1 MPTADTM
8 TTDNDLNLLRFSL
21 VFVWLFTAAASV
33 WELQGQS
40 AQLVSLAGIANP
52 ALTRAVILAGA
63 AVDVVLGLLLWL
75 RPVRAVFLAALGMM
89 LLMTLIATAIEPA
102 WWLHPLG
109 PLTKNLPIAAALWV
123 LARKRA

>member
-1 MPTADTM
+1 M
-8 TTDNDLNLLRFSL
+8 TTNSDLNLLRFSL

-52 ALTRAVILAGA
+52 ALARAVILAGA
-63 AVDVVLGLLLWL
+63 AVDALLGLLLWL
-75 RPVRAVFLAALGMM
+75 RPVRAVFLAALAMM
-89 LLMTLIATAIEPA
+89 LLMTLIATGIEPT